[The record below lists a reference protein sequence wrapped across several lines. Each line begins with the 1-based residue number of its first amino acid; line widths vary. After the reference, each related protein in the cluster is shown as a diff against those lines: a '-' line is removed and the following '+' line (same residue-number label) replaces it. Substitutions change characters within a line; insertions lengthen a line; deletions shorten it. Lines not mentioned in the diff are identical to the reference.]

1 MAVAHGEAPHYR
13 MFIDGD
19 RVDADER
26 YHLVNPATED
36 LVATAA
42 KGTRA
47 HADLAVAAAK
57 RTFESGIWR
66 DLPPNKRADV
76 LDAVAD
82 SIQRRGAELTRLGTL
97 EGGFPLKLSNAFN
110 ELMPVANIRYFA
122 NLLRGY
128 EFERPGPLVGPPLV
142 GGVIRREPIGVCAA
156 IIPWNFPLPLAVWKV
171 IPALAAGNSVV
182 LKTDEKT
189 PIGALELAAELQ
201 AAGLPDGVFNVVTGD
216 GAEVGAHLVAHADV
230 RKVSF
235 TGSTD
240 VGRQI
245 VRDAASNLKK
255 VTLELGGKGA
265 NIVLDDADVR
275 LAVDGSI
282 WAFMMHSGQA
292 CESGTRLLLP
302 SSLHDEFV
310 ARLVER
316 LRSQVMADPLEMT
329 TDVGPLI
336 SAAQRERVLGYIETA
351 KEQGAKVALGGG
363 VPTGDRFKAGF
374 WVEPTVLTDVTNDMT
389 VAREEVFGPVLSVIR
404 YDSIDEAVKI
414 ANDTEYGLAAGVWGR
429 DLDRAIAVG
438 RRLDAGSVWIND
450 WHLANSAYPFG
461 GYKQSGQGR
470 ELGAGALD
478 EYTEQKSLQIG
489 LEPQLEK
496 RAYALV
502 LSSPPPQ

>member
-1 MAVAHGEAPHYR
+1 
-13 MFIDGD
+13 MFIDGEW
-19 RVDADER
+19 VDTEEK
-26 YHLVNPATED
+26 YSLINPATEE

-42 KGTRA
+42 KGSRK
-47 HADLAVAAAK
+47 HADFAVAAAK
-57 RTFESGIWR
+57 RTFESGVWR
-66 DLPPNKRADV
+66 DLTPAARADI

-82 SIQRRGAELTRLGTL
+82 VLQRRGAELTRLGTL
-97 EGGFPLKLSNAFN
+97 EGGCPLKLSNAFN
-110 ELMPVANIRYFA
+110 EQQPVAMTRYFV

-128 EFERPGPLVGPPLV
+128 EFERPGPVVGPPLA

-156 IIPWNFPLPLAVWKV
+156 IVPWNFPLPLAIWKV
-171 IPALAAGNSVV
+171 IPALATGNSVV

-189 PIGALELAAELQ
+189 PIGALELAKELQ
-201 AAGLPDGVFNVVTGD
+201 AAGVPDGVFNVVTGD
-216 GAEVGAHLVAHADV
+216 GGDVGAHLVAHRDV

-245 VRDAASNLKK
+245 VRDGALNLKK

-265 NIVLDDADVR
+265 NVVLDDADLR
-275 LAVDGSI
+275 LAVDGAI
-282 WAFMMHSGQA
+282 WGFMMHSGQA
-292 CESGTRLLLP
+292 CEAGTRLLLP

-316 LRSQVMADPLEMT
+316 LRSQVMGDPLDVG

-336 SAAQRERVLGYIETA
+336 NATQRERVLGYIDTA
-351 KEQGAKVALGGG
+351 KEQGAKVVFGGG
-363 VPTGDRFKAGF
+363 MPRGDLFSKGF

-414 ANDTEYGLAAGVWGR
+414 ANDTEYGLSAGVWGR
-429 DLDRAIAVG
+429 DLTRAIEVG
-438 RRLDAGSVWIND
+438 HRIDAGSVWIND
-450 WHLANSAYPFG
+450 WHMINAAYPFG

-470 ELGAGALD
+470 ELGAGAFD
-478 EYTEQKSLQIG
+478 EYTEQKSLQIA
-489 LEPQLEK
+489 LEPKLEN

-502 LSSPPPQ
+502 LSSSPAE

>member
-1 MAVAHGEAPHYR
+1 MTVPHYQ
-13 MFIDGD
+13 MFIDGQW
-19 RVDADER
+19 VDAEER
-26 YHLVNPATED
+26 FHLLNPATEE

-42 KGTRA
+42 KGTTE

-57 RTFESGIWR
+57 KTFESGVWR
-66 DLPPNKRADV
+66 DQSPAARAAV
-76 LDAVAD
+76 LDKLAD
-82 SIQRRGAELTRLGTL
+82 AIQSRGAELTELGTL
-97 EGGFPLKLSNAFN
+97 EGGFPLKLSAAFN
-110 ELMPVANIRYFA
+110 EIMPVANIRYFA
-122 NLLRGY
+122 DLLRGY

-156 IIPWNFPLPLAVWKV
+156 IVPWNFPLPLAVWKV
-171 IPALAAGNSVV
+171 IPALATGNSVV

-189 PIGALELAAELQ
+189 PIGSLELARELQ
-201 AAGLPDGVFNVVTGD
+201 AAGLPDGVFNVVTGEGRD
-216 GAEVGAHLVAHADV
+216 VGAHLVAHPDV

-316 LRSQVMADPLEMT
+316 LQTQVMGDPLQLT

-336 SAAQRERVLGYIETA
+336 NAAQRERVLGYIETA
-351 KEQGAKVALGGG
+351 KVQGAKVVLGGG
-363 VPTGDRFKAGF
+363 TPSGEQFAKGF

-404 YDSIDEAVKI
+404 YDSIDEAIKI

-429 DLDRAIAVG
+429 DLNRALEVG
-438 RRLDAGSVWIND
+438 RKLDAGSVWIND

-470 ELGAGALD
+470 ELGAGAFD

-489 LEPQLEK
+489 LEPKLEN

-502 LSSPPPQ
+502 LSSPAAP